1 MAQAGTGG
9 RNRPL
14 SPHLQ
19 IWRWGPG
26 MTVSIL
32 HRISGNGLAVAGLG
46 LLLWWLGALAGGA
59 ESYATFTRL
68 VDSWWGMV
76 ILVGVSWSFFNHLA
90 SGVRH
95 FVLDIGS
102 GYELVANARWAIIT
116 PLVGILFTAA
126 FWAAILIR

>member
-9 RNRPL
+9 RHRPL